1 MLLVCVGK
9 WLMGGGGGWERGG
22 GGWGGRGW
30 SLRVKGGQIHKLP
43 F

>member
-1 MLLVCVGK
+1 
-9 WLMGGGGGWERGG
+9 MGGGGGWERGG
-22 GGWGGRGW
+22 GGGGFRGRGW